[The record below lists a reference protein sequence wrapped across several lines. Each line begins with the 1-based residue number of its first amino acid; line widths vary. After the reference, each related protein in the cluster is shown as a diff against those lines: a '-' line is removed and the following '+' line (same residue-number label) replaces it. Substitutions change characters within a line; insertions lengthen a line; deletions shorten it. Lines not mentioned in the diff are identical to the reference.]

1 MSKYRN
7 LSLMA
12 TVALLFNSKGALAA
26 ENLDEVIEGGLELDE
41 DQRIDPVDDEK
52 FIIEKIY
59 VEKDSGL
66 WTTMLEIDG

>member
-1 MSKYRN
+1 LKISINFIKILFWENMSKYRN

-41 DQRIDPVDDEK
+41 D
-52 FIIEKIY
+52 
-59 VEKDSGL
+59 
-66 WTTMLEIDG
+66 